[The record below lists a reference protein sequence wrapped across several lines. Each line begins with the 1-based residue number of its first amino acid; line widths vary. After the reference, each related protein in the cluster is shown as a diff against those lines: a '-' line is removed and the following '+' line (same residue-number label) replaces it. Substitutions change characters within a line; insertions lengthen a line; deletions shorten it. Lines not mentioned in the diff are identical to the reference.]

1 MFEPCGL
8 TQMIAMQF
16 GTVPVVRRT
25 GGLADTV
32 WDVDHD
38 DERAAA
44 AGKSERLS
52 AGNHSVKSVGAWSF
66 KMCGWLHLAAAAQ
79 RHLHLNTHTHTQ
91 THHHH
96 SSGTRTNGFMFD
108 STDAAGMDYALNRCV
123 HCVFIVVS
131 FKCGQLLISK
141 EQTRLYF
148 CPCVHEAPVTIQR

>member
-44 AGKSERLS
+44 
-52 AGNHSVKSVGAWSF
+52 
-66 KMCGWLHLAAAAQ
+66 
-79 RHLHLNTHTHTQ
+79 
-91 THHHH
+91 
-96 SSGTRTNGFMFD
+96 SGVCV
-108 STDAAGMDYALNRCV
+108 YECRCIFCKLTV
-123 HCVFIVVS
+123 PIS
-131 FKCGQLLISK
+131 NWMLI
-141 EQTRLYF
+141 
-148 CPCVHEAPVTIQR
+148 PC